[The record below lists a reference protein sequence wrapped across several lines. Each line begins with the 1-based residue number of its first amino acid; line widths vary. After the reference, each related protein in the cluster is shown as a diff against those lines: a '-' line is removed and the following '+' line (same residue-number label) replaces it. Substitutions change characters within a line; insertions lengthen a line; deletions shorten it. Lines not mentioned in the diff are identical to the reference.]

1 MQSEGQLKKKMKIR
15 LMSIVDLDAW
25 VTFARS
31 VSEFY
36 QQFLGN
42 GGGRSQM
49 GGIKDKWK
57 WSRWKQRMQRGQT
70 DLRRHRVKMSRK

>member
-1 MQSEGQLKKKMKIR
+1 MQSEGQLKAKMKIR

-25 VTFARS
+25 ATFARS

-49 GGIKDKWK
+49 ETAHATW
-57 WSRWKQRMQRGQT
+57 T
-70 DLRRHRVKMSRK
+70 DRP

>member
-1 MQSEGQLKKKMKIR
+1 MESEGQLKKKMKIR

-57 WSRWKQRMQRGQT
+57 RSRWKQHVQHGQT